1 MYTRNESSIAIF
13 SALSLAAISEPLIM
27 YSLTLV
33 LPLYFILARD
43 LTKFCTSALSEILNF
58 STMELKNSL
67 VNSESGILPFTFS
80 RMLFLIM
87 INAILLC
94 LYHFSYLSLASLLE
108 LSVNAAGGSSF
119 NTWS

>member
-58 STMELKNSL
+58 SAMELKNSL
-67 VNSESGILPFTFS
+67 ANSESGILPFTFS

-119 NTWS
+119 NSWS